1 MALQG
6 ALILI
11 QVSWLTV
18 VFLYAGELVWGGMA
32 VGGIFVGGASWLAA
46 RFQSWE
52 YSEPIFRLLPPLL
65 FAVLLIYETIRLRSA
80 RRGQIQQIPSE
91 EG

>member
-32 VGGIFVGGASWLAA
+32 VGGIFVGGASWLAV

-52 YSEPIFRLLPPLL
+52 
-65 FAVLLIYETIRLRSA
+65 
-80 RRGQIQQIPSE
+80 
-91 EG
+91 